1 MSTSL
6 TTRAVRA
13 GRAPDPSTG
22 ALVTP
27 IFQSTTYA
35 QEGVGLHK
43 GYTYSRSANPTVA
56 ALEAAL
62 AAFEPAT
69 GAVAYST
76 GLAAIVG
83 LLFAQCRAGD
93 RVVCSEVVYG
103 GTSRLLRE
111 ILAPFGIRADFVDT
125 TSTSALRAALAAP
138 AKLVLVETPA
148 NPTLVLTDV
157 RAAASAAHDAGA
169 LLAVDNTF
177 LTAAG
182 QPVLDLGADFA
193 VLSTTKYVDGH
204 NATVGGAVLANDAA
218 TLERLRYVRNALG
231 SIQSPFDAWLTLQGL
246 KTLPLR
252 IERQSRSALEIAR
265 WLATRDDV
273 ARVAHP
279 FLEGAPQIEL
289 AHAQQRLGG
298 GLVAFEL
305 AAGAQAARRALSKL
319 RLVTLA
325 ENLGAV
331 ESLVTHPAT
340 MTHASIP
347 AIERERVGIGDGLI
361 RLSVGIEDPR
371 DVIADLERAIA
382 AGKDGAA

>member
-1 MSTSL
+1 MSTAF

-35 QEGVGLHK
+35 QAGVGLHK
-43 GYTYSRSANPTVA
+43 SYTYSRSANPTVA

-83 LLFAQCRAGD
+83 LLVAECRAGD

-103 GTSRLLRE
+103 GTSRLLRDV
-111 ILAPFGIRADFVDT
+111 LAPFGVRADFVDT
-125 TSTSALRAALAAP
+125 TSGAALRAALATP
-138 AKLVLVETPA
+138 AKIVLIETPA

-157 RAAASAAHDAGA
+157 RAAAAAAHDAGA

-177 LTAAG
+177 LTAVG
-182 QPVLDLGADFA
+182 QPVLELGADYS

-204 NATVGGAVLANDAA
+204 NATVGGAVLANDASR
-218 TLERLRYVRNALG
+218 LERLRWTRNALG

-252 IERQSRSALEIAR
+252 IARQSDSALTVAR
-265 WLATRDDV
+265 WLAGRDDV
-273 ARVAHP
+273 TRVSHP
-279 FLEGAPQIEL
+279 FLEGSPQL
-289 AHAQQRLGG
+289 ALARDQQRIGG
-298 GLVAFEL
+298 GLVSFEL
-305 AAGAQAARRALSKL
+305 AAGAAAARRALAAL
-319 RLVTLA
+319 RLATLA

-331 ESLVTHPAT
+331 ESLATHPAT

-347 AIERERVGIGDGLI
+347 AAERERIGVGDGLI
-361 RLSVGIEDPR
+361 RLSVGLEDPR
-371 DVIADLERAIA
+371 DLIADLEQAIA
-382 AGKDGAA
+382 AGQEAT

>member
-1 MSTSL
+1 MSQSI

-27 IFQSTTYA
+27 IFQSTTFA
-35 QEGVGLHK
+35 QAGVGLHK

-56 ALEAAL
+56 ALETAL

-83 LLFAQCRAGD
+83 LLVANCAAGD
-93 RVVCSEVVYG
+93 RVVCSDVVYG
-103 GTSRLLRE
+103 GTARLLRE
-111 ILAPFGIRADFVDT
+111 VLAPLGIRADFVDT
-125 TSTSALRAALAAP
+125 TSVASLRTALASP
-138 AKLVLVETPA
+138 ARLVLVETPA

-157 RAAASAAHDAGA
+157 RAAAAAAHDAGA

-177 LTAAG
+177 LTAVG
-182 QPVLDLGADFA
+182 QPVLELGADFS

-204 NATVGGAVLANDAA
+204 NATVGGAVLANDAGR
-218 TLERLRYVRNALG
+218 LERLRWVRNALG
-231 SIQSPFDAWLTLQGL
+231 SIQSPLDAWLTLQGL

-252 IERQSRSALEIAR
+252 IARQSASALEIAR
-265 WLATRDDV
+265 WLASRDDV

-279 FLEGAPQIEL
+279 FLDASPQLAL

-305 AAGAQAARRALSKL
+305 ATGAESARRTLAAL

-325 ENLGAV
+325 ENLGSV
-331 ESLVTHPAT
+331 ESLATHPAT

-347 AIERERVGIGDGLI
+347 VAERERVGIGDGLI
-361 RLSVGIEDPR
+361 RLSVGIEEPR
-371 DVIADLERAIA
+371 DVIADLEQAIA
-382 AGKDGAA
+382 AGKEPR